1 MVRHTKYCLET
12 LHLKTWLSQHSKCCL
27 KTADLS
33 QHSSDCL
40 QDTSVP
46 RHARLSRD
54 ISGSARAMAC
64 VETGRL
70 ITAPCVAR
78 RDVRNR
84 RRTEIQL
91 NNNRASTVQSV
102 PPREDGCSTNRRRWC
117 TRREDIK
124 SNCLLRRAS
133 ARARQRLRRSYPSA
147 CILCGARVCARC
159 CPAARGRYDGTTM
172 RLATP
177 LLLPF
182 F

>member
-1 MVRHTKYCLET
+1 MRHSISRRGCLGD
-12 LHLKTWLSQHSKCCL
+12 SKCCL

-70 ITAPCVAR
+70 RTAPCVAR
-78 RDVRNR
+78 REVQNR
-84 RRTEIQL
+84 RRL
-91 NNNRASTVQSV
+91 NFNSTTPAQGTVQSFH
-102 PPREDGCSTNRRRWC
+102 PRDGCCWRPFVNRRRSC
-117 TRREDIK
+117 TRREDIR
-124 SNCLLRRAS
+124 SNCLLGRAS
-133 ARARQRLRRSYPSA
+133 ARARGSVSVTRALPFSMHPVRARPCACVRCRL
-147 CILCGARVCARC
+147 
-159 CPAARGRYDGTTM
+159 AARGRYDRTTM

-177 LLLPF
+177 VLLQF
-182 F
+182 

>member
-1 MVRHTKYCLET
+1 MRHSISRRGCLGD
-12 LHLKTWLSQHSKCCL
+12 SKCCL

-78 RDVRNR
+78 REVRNR

-91 NNNRASTVQSV
+91 NNPALRTVQSV
-102 PPREDGCSTNRRRWC
+102 PPHEKMAAAAAVQPNRRRC
-117 TRREDIK
+117 TRCEDIR

-133 ARARQRLRRSYPSA
+133 ARARGSASAARALPFSMHPVRARPCACVRCRL
-147 CILCGARVCARC
+147 
-159 CPAARGRYDGTTM
+159 AARGRYDRTTM

-177 LLLPF
+177 VLLQF
-182 F
+182 